1 MLANIKFKAIE
12 DLKKI
17 RAEVSGHTESYS
29 AIEGCI
35 RQSTDNPINQ
45 AEVIT
50 MKEFINIINNLDSDN
65 SK

>member
-17 RAEVSGHTESYS
+17 RAEVSG
-29 AIEGCI
+29 
-35 RQSTDNPINQ
+35 QSKDNP
-45 AEVIT
+45 AP
-50 MKEFINIINNLDSDN
+50 NIISMQELVGLLKGNTSSHN

>member
-17 RAEVSGHTESYS
+17 RAEVSG
-29 AIEGCI
+29 
-35 RQSTDNPINQ
+35 QSKDNP
-45 AEVIT
+45 AS
-50 MKEFINIINNLDSDN
+50 NIISMQEFVGLLKGNTSSQDKDASSNN